1 MISCSDFIRFSSQ
14 EAAPLFNA
22 KPRQGIAFLMRT
34 QKFRTP
40 EDVARFLL
48 KGRDLNH
55 SLIGEYLGDR
65 TPRCDQILRAYLHL
79 FDVTG
84 LEFDD
89 ALQACLAK
97 GLVLPTLPH
106 KKRRILRRFGER
118 YLEGNPGVE
127 MSVNAAEDLA
137 VSLVELRTI
146 LDMELAHGQVRA
158 WTPLLY

>member
-1 MISCSDFIRFSSQ
+1 MLSSQ

-34 QKFRTP
+34 QKIRTP

-48 KGRDLNH
+48 KGQDLNRN
-55 SLIGEYLGDR
+55 LIGEYLGDR

-79 FDVTG
+79 FDFTG
-84 LEFDD
+84 LEIDD
-89 ALQACLAK
+89 ALQAFLEK

-127 MSVNAAEDLA
+127 MSVNAAKDLA
-137 VSLVELRTI
+137 MSLVELRTI
-146 LDMELAHGQVRA
+146 LDLELGYGQVRA
-158 WTPLLY
+158 WTPVLYE